1 MFKAIGSRVRFNDD
15 NEVAIEFRTY
25 ISDLLE
31 YDEVKKLTEFHQHC
45 NTTRLQHCYSVSYYS
60 FLFAKLIGANPRS
73 AARAGLLH
81 DLFWYDWRKEKTPQL
96 HAFYHP
102 KAALINAEKMLGKL
116 KPCERD
122 AIVKHMWPLCMGI
135 PKYRESIAVT
145 MADKYCASIEVVYQW
160 GKVFIRKIS
169 VGFYH

>member
-15 NEVAIEFRTY
+15 HELAVEFRSY

-31 YDEVKKLTEFHQHC
+31 YELVQRLAQYHQHC

-60 FLFAKLIGANPRS
+60 FLFAKYIGADPRS

-102 KAALINAEKMLGKL
+102 KVAAENAEKLLGEL
-116 KPCERD
+116 KPCEKD
-122 AIVKHMWPLCMGI
+122 AIIKHMWPLCMGL
-135 PKYRESIAVT
+135 PKYKESIAVT
-145 MADKYCASIEVVYQW
+145 MADKYCAGIEVVYQW
-160 GKVFIRKIS
+160 SKVF
-169 VGFYH
+169 VGKLGFTGN